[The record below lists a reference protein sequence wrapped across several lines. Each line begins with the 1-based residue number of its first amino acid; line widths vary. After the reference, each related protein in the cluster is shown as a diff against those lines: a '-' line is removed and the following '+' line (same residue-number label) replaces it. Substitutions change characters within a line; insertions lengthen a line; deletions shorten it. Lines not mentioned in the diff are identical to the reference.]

1 MKYTLEG
8 RLELLKEK
16 VQGTIAEYVY
26 ETGNDCGFAAF
37 FELHKDSDARGIS
50 VGCPVLDFDSDNAAE
65 FEIIGN
71 IHDYP
76 ELLKREVR

>member
-37 FELHKDSDARGIS
+37 LPI
-50 VGCPVLDFDSDNAAE
+50 
-65 FEIIGN
+65 
-71 IHDYP
+71 
-76 ELLKREVR
+76 LLLPGTRIYGMRE